1 MVKFKLKIVEIASL
15 AAILVT
21 IASLFASVCWISSS
35 KAGGEADDMKTA
47 ALGYMLLRLESATQA
62 STALVQAQTYLTQA
76 AMYYAESDSQD
87 DPELKSYL
95 NSLGNQSLEMSS
107 YHSSIAENSEIRAQS
122 YYANY
127 SETLDLASEFSKVA
141 DYRST
146 GALIFTMS
154 AIVASSCGLFKRKEL
169 LYVYFPL
176 FILALSHL
184 IISLF

>member
-1 MVKFKLKIVEIASL
+1 MKKLKFKIIEIASL

-47 ALGYMLLRLESATQA
+47 ALGFMLLRLESSTQS
-62 STALVQAQTYLTQA
+62 STALVEAQTYLTQA

-87 DPELKSYL
+87 DPELKYYL
-95 NSLGNQSLEMSS
+95 NSLGNQSIEMSN
-107 YHSSIAENSEIRAQS
+107 YHSSIADNSEIRAQA
-122 YYANY
+122 YYTNY
-127 SETLDLASEFSKVA
+127 SKTLELASEYSNVG

-176 FILALSHL
+176 FILALSYL
-184 IISLF
+184 VISLF